1 MPHVITRDK
10 FFWTIALQTVVVN
23 FFLGSFGPAQ
33 PLLRADQH
41 TSLTIAGLHGTALG
55 IASILAGLANPRLA
69 HRFGRSKTGWI
80 GLGIFS
86 LGLSIFVAASAVPI
100 TIGAALITGFG
111 TSTIINNFVTS
122 MNGHYGKLAP
132 VAITQANAIASC
144 GYVSGTLVVGTIANN
159 YRDLW
164 RFGILLALPLAAYLF
179 FVMRDK
185 SPEEHVPSEHGP
197 QSGKLSRAFWFAWIG
212 FVACIS
218 SEFATSFWAAALV
231 IDRTNATPAIS
242 TLVIAALG
250 SGMGLGRWYWG
261 KILKRWTLDTQLKT
275 IIGIQFVGFAV
286 LWFSHNLVLSFFSLL
301 VAGLGISSQFALASL
316 RLIGLSDH
324 RPDLAI
330 GKSSLAAGVAI
341 GGAPFLLGLLGD
353 HLGISR
359 AYIMVPVLIAI
370 AYLAVQ
376 FVPAHVEENS
386 EL

>member
-1 MPHVITRDK
+1 MPQAIKRDK

-185 SPEEHVPSEHGP
+185 SPEEHVPNEHGP

-231 IDRTNATPAIS
+231 IDRTKATPAIS

-250 SGMGLGRWYWG
+250 TGMGLGRWYWG
-261 KILKRWTLDTQLKT
+261 KILKRWTLDSQLKT
-275 IIGIQFVGFAV
+275 IIGIQFIGFAV
-286 LWFSHNLVLSFFSLL
+286 LWFSHNLILSFFSLL

-330 GKSSLAAGVAI
+330 GKSSLAAGIAI
-341 GGAPFLLGLLGD
+341 GGAPFLLGVLGD

-376 FVPAHVEENS
+376 LVPAHVDENS